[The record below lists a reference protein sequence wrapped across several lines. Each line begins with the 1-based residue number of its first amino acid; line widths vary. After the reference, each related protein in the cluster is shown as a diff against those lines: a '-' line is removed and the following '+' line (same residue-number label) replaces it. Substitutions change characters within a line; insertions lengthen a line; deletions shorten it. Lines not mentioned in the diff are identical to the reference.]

1 MYLKYIPNVA
11 MLKWPL
17 TSTELVSKIK
27 KNMLIL
33 QIFDSRIIV
42 FKILSEILYFTYQH
56 IFHSLYFL
64 QDRSVA

>member
-27 KNMLIL
+27 KNTLIL

-42 FKILSEILYFTYQH
+42 FKILSEIL
-56 IFHSLYFL
+56 
-64 QDRSVA
+64 